1 MNAAWD
7 QRARSSRRWAL
18 WGAIGGGVSAAV
30 AFAPAQW
37 VAQAV
42 QSATNQRL
50 ALTQVRGSVWQ
61 GSAVLMLTGGP
72 GSKDATVLPGRLQW
86 SLAPQWSGQGGGQGP
101 ALGLTLQ
108 QDCCVPQPVTVRLQ
122 PGWGRWTFTL
132 PAAAASSGGW
142 GQWPATWLSGL
153 GTPFN
158 TLDLDGT
165 LRLSTPGATLQW
177 ADGHWQLLGELQ
189 LDVDPMS
196 SRLSTLDTLGR
207 YRLILSGSTLTLS
220 TLSGALRLNGQ
231 GQWVNSR
238 FQFKGEALGAEGA
251 QGAVNNLLNL
261 LGRREGAR
269 AVISIG

>member
-1 MNAAWD
+1 MALRFGVAGIGYWADSVHIPGLKLQPSVEVVGAWGRNPD
-7 QRARSSRRWAL
+7 TLRDVSTRHGIRGFARFEDML
-18 WGAIGGGVSAAV
+18 AAV
-30 AFAPAQW
+30 DAVAADLAAKGLGEKQVQW
-37 VAQAV
+37 RLRPKGLGLQ
-42 QSATNQRL
+42 L
-50 ALTQVRGSVWQ
+50 ALS
-61 GSAVLMLTGGP
+61 S
-72 GSKDATVLPGRLQW
+72 
-86 SLAPQWSGQGGGQGP
+86 
-101 ALGLTLQ
+101 
-108 QDCCVPQPVTVRLQ
+108 DCCSQGETLILIQ
-122 PGWGRWTFTL
+122 PGWRQTDLHVQGGEGSDARWQL
-132 PAAAASSGGW
+132 PSSLL
-142 GQWPATWLSGL
+142 AGL